1 MASATTKIVDVIVPS
16 EFLEYAVQRTAEL
29 TQFWATGIVATDGQ
43 FATIAAGGGQTV
55 TMPFWNDLSG
65 SDQVLTDQAALET
78 KKIGTSSDVAVIHN
92 RGDAWATNDLASLL
106 ATGNPNEAMT
116 VIGDLVA
123 EYWARKHQ
131 AQLISTTQGVFGSA
145 SMSGNLLDIH
155 ATTSVDP
162 DVNCLNGLTFIDAK
176 QKLGDAKAKLTAI
189 AMHSAVEASL
199 LKQDLIDFIPVSEGK
214 PMLATFQG
222 ARVIVDDGMPNS
234 VVSGFVQ
241 YTSVLYGQGA
251 FAHGVSP
258 VNDVPDGASPG
269 STWQLEFGR
278 DVLSGVSQM
287 VNRRRFILH
296 PRGIKW
302 NGAAMAGPSPTNAE
316 LANQA
321 NWTRVFENKN
331 IRMVAVLHNI
341 VL

>member
-1 MASATTKIVDVIVPS
+1 MASETLKITDVIVPS
-16 EFLEYAVQRTAEL
+16 EFLEYVVQRTNEL
-29 TQFWATGIVATDGQ
+29 SLFWSSGIVATDAQ

-55 TMPFWNDLSG
+55 TMPFWNDLAG
-65 SDQVLTDQAALET
+65 DDQILTDQAALET
-78 KKIGTSSDVAVIHN
+78 KKIGTGSDVAVIHN

-106 ATGNPNEAMT
+106 ATGNPGEAMS

-123 EYWARKHQ
+123 DYWARKHQ
-131 AQLISTTQGVFGSA
+131 GQLINTTKGVFAAA

-155 ATTSVDP
+155 ATSSVDP

-214 PMLATFQG
+214 EMLATFQG
-222 ARVIVDDGMPNS
+222 ARVIVDDGMPNAL
-234 VVSGFVQ
+234 VSGFVQ

-302 NGAAMAGPSPTNAE
+302 TGNTMTGPSPTNAE
-316 LANQA
+316 LATAA
-321 NWTRVFENKN
+321 NWLRVIENKS
-331 IRMVAVLHNI
+331 IRMVAVHHNI